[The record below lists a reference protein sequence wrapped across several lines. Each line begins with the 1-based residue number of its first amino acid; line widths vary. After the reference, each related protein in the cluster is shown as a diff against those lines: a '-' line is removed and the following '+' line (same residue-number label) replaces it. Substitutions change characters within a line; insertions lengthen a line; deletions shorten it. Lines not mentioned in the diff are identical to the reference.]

1 MQNTIKPSNI
11 GLERYDRR
19 ATRWLK
25 SHLLKKLDNFHI
37 FHPIFIKI
45 GTETHFYML
54 NNLKPSNMGFEHSD
68 RRAVGWSK
76 SHLLKILTNSNISQ
90 SISIKIGT
98 EIHFCI
104 QNNIKPS
111 NIGFEHYDRRATDTG
126 WLKSHLLK
134 NLNNFHIFHP
144 IFIKICAETHFC
156 MLPQQPVVVIPILVV
171 WLTNFSTKK
180 TETISVNSFKLKNTV
195 KLTLFS
201 SQNSM

>member
-156 MLPQQPVVVIPILVV
+156 MLNNLKPSNMGFEHSDRRTTG
-171 WLTNFSTKK
+171 WLKSKLLRKLDNFH
-180 TETISVNSFKLKNTV
+180 I
-195 KLTLFS
+195 
-201 SQNSM
+201 

>member
-25 SHLLKKLDNFHI
+25 SHLLKKLNNFHI

-45 GTETHFYML
+45 DTKTHLSMV
-54 NNLKPSNMGFEHSD
+54 NNL
-68 RRAVGWSK
+68 
-76 SHLLKILTNSNISQ
+76 
-90 SISIKIGT
+90 
-98 EIHFCI
+98 
-104 QNNIKPS
+104 KPS

-156 MLPQQPVVVIPILVV
+156 MLNNLKPSNMGFEHSDRRTTG
-171 WLTNFSTKK
+171 WLKSKLLRKLDNFH
-180 TETISVNSFKLKNTV
+180 I
-195 KLTLFS
+195 
-201 SQNSM
+201 